1 MENLNIYP
9 ARSTASQ
16 TPTHHIPP
24 QTRNHNLHKVIYLY
38 SSQRSDQGVIGRGDY
53 NGDFW
58 NEINRRILYRT
69 GGGQLGS
76 FGGGR
81 EAFNYLLNCS
91 GKEFLVFLE
100 DIFSADA
107 FFHVRSGDYKLS

>member
-1 MENLNIYP
+1 ME
-9 ARSTASQ
+9 
-16 TPTHHIPP
+16 
-24 QTRNHNLHKVIYLY
+24 LY

-91 GKEFLVFLE
+91 GKEFLDFLE

-107 FFHVRSGDYKLS
+107 FFHVSSGDDKLIDELNKILRLDNLPYHVTHFVKN